1 MVKRV
6 FLFVATNIAIM
17 VMVSIVL
24 AVLGQLGVFQ
34 MAGGQGRLLILCAV
48 WGFGAALVSLLI
60 SRWMAKRAMGVKL
73 VDGRT
78 GNADLDWL
86 HNKVGQLA
94 QQANL
99 PMPEVGYLRVARGER
114 VRHRALEEAQPGRG
128 LDRPPPADGQAEVE
142 GVLAHE
148 VSHIANGD
156 MVTMTLI
163 QGVVNAF
170 VLYLSHIVAMIARN
184 ALSSRDER
192 RPVLPRR
199 HRGTLV
205 FIAAQIAFGLLGS
218 MITAWFSRQRE
229 FRADAG
235 GAGLAGQGAM
245 VGALRRLKSF
255 QGQVDNDAQPGARHP
270 QDRGRRRPHG
280 PAVDAPAARGP
291 DRGARGAG
299 LGPQGSE
306 ARAATSAARSGR
318 SATSTCSSRACA
330 PPPRGPRPSRVGIP
344 AAAVKLPSEA
354 PPTRAAPS
362 SKPRSPARR
371 RAGSKRASEA
381 GVGSRGGRSKPPSTV
396 TPTPG
401 SAGR

>member
-34 MAGGQGRLLILCAV
+34 MAGGHGSLLILCAV

-99 PMPEVGYLRVARGER
+99 PMPEVGYYESPEVNAFATGPSKKRSLVAVSTGLLRQMDKR
-114 VRHRALEEAQPGRG
+114 
-128 LDRPPPADGQAEVE
+128 EVE

-192 RPVLPRR
+192 GPSFLGVMAG
-199 HRGTLV
+199 HMV

-218 MITAWFSRQRE
+218 MITAWFSRHRE

-235 GAGLAGQGAM
+235 GASLAGQGAM

-255 QGQVDNDAQPGARHP
+255 QGQVDNQ
-270 QDRGRRRPHG
+270 
-280 PAVDAPAARGP
+280 
-291 DRGARGAG
+291 
-299 LGPQGSE
+299 
-306 ARAATSAARSGR
+306 
-318 SATSTCSSRACA
+318 
-330 PPPRGPRPSRVGIP
+330 
-344 AAAVKLPSEA
+344 
-354 PPTRAAPS
+354 
-362 SKPRSPARR
+362 RSPELATLKI
-371 RAGSKRASEA
+371 A
-381 GVGSRGGRSKPPSTV
+381 GGRGLMALLSTHPPLEV
-396 TPTPG
+396 RI
-401 SAGR
+401 AALEGRGV

>member
-1 MVKRV
+1 MIKRV

-34 MAGGQGRLLILCAV
+34 VAGGQGGLLILCAV
-48 WGFGAALVSLLI
+48 WGFGAAFVSLLI

-73 VDGRT
+73 VSPDTRD
-78 GNADLDWL
+78 ADAQWL
-86 HNKVGQLA
+86 HATVSRLA

-99 PMPEVGYLRVARGER
+99 PLPEVGIYDSPEVNAFATGPSKKRSLVA
-114 VRHRALEEAQPGRG
+114 VSSG
-128 LDRPPPADGQAEVE
+128 LFRSMSKQEIE

-192 RPVLPRR
+192 GPSFLGVLAG
-199 HRGTLV
+199 HVV

-235 GAGLAGQGAM
+235 GASLAGQGSM

-255 QGQVDNDAQPGARHP
+255 QAQVDN
-270 QDRGRRRPHG
+270 
-280 PAVDAPAARGP
+280 
-291 DRGARGAG
+291 
-299 LGPQGSE
+299 
-306 ARAATSAARSGR
+306 T
-318 SATSTCSSRACA
+318 
-330 PPPRGPRPSRVGIP
+330 
-344 AAAVKLPSEA
+344 
-354 PPTRAAPS
+354 
-362 SKPRSPARR
+362 RSPELATLKI
-371 RAGSKRASEA
+371 AG
-381 GVGSRGGRSKPPSTV
+381 GGGFMALLSTHPPLEV
-396 TPTPG
+396 RI
-401 SAGR
+401 AALEGRV